1 MFPPGAEFLAKYVED
16 NIGKYGAVGRAP
28 LGAVGFVAGM
38 PGIGPE
44 GAVVPGVRRPEL
56 LWGAAGGL
64 INSFIG

>member
-38 PGIGPE
+38 L
-44 GAVVPGVRRPEL
+44 VSVLKVRL
-56 LWGAAGGL
+56 SLGSGGL
-64 INSFIG
+64 V